1 MREMNRDQMVA
12 SPLQDLTSAAIDF
25 GLSSDEILVA
35 MDEALHLTGTDVL
48 VSDYLDG
55 LSGLL
60 ARRILM
66 KERDA
71 RGDTI

>member
-12 SPLQDLTSAAIDF
+12 SPLQELTSAATDF
-25 GLSSDEILVA
+25 GLSSGEVLEA

-48 VSDYLDG
+48 VSEYLDG

-66 KERDA
+66 KERDMRSDPA
-71 RGDTI
+71 